1 MNTETKKRAWV
12 KNATIIFLSVLLVLT
27 FFSNTILNWSLPEV
41 SGQYSGYGQIKTGIT
56 GSGTVKSNMVYSITQ
71 KDDREVKEVLV
82 KKGDHVEAGD
92 TIILLEDYEDSELV
106 SAEKSLSDM
115 EYNYEVKL
123 INHNNSDS
131 RTEAEEIRTELAETR
146 EELKTAQSLD
156 RQIVGAEEIVK
167 IYETDS
173 KRYQNSVNDLEQ
185 QVTDLTNGEAASS
198 PELAAKIAEYDEAV
212 LNLAEAKTALAAA
225 TSEYD
230 EIANESDTTYSTAKA
245 AYEAAKKTYDSAEQ
259 ELEYLKE
266 DYQRA
271 IADSSR
277 YNSTQSSLAAASA
290 TLTEAKAAQT
300 KAATTLDNAKTAL
313 KKLHSGNIDSQSE
326 YTALKTK
333 QTETKAAYDAALAA
347 GDTTLAAQKKAELD
361 TLTATLSAWDEYTA
375 ANIAYEKAT
384 AAVTTAQKNY
394 DSISSSAGGISGSTD
409 KELASMKRNIDQKET
424 ELDEL
429 AKELKE
435 AWTEYETESSRD
447 VRLQAAKEKKT
458 AAQKSVNEWERK
470 EGILKNETDKMLSA
484 ETKSVK
490 AELKEE
496 QKRLSSVKEKLESAQ
511 DKLDDLKSEMTKSPE
526 ELEASVKSLQKQLT
540 TLTTTGSKDDALFEL
555 EIARDLEEIESQ
567 REKVEK
573 LKAKSYAGEVVSKVT
588 GTITSLNCVAGQTV
602 TAGTSFADIEVDGRG
617 YTIEISVT
625 AEQAATVHEG
635 DRCTITDY
643 YWGPEVKLTV
653 GAIKQDTSNP
663 GKGKIIEINVDGEVT
678 EGQNFNLLI
687 GERQTS
693 YDLVVPNSAVREDSN
708 GKYILIASVK
718 SMPLGNR
725 YIAKR
730 VDVTV
735 LKKDT
740 VNSAVDAGTDY
751 GYEYVITSST
761 APIEDG
767 SQVRLAEK

>member
-41 SGQYSGYGQIKTGIT
+41 SGQYAGYGQIKTGIT
-56 GSGTVKSNMVYSITQ
+56 GSGTVKSNMLYSITQ

-92 TIILLEDYEDSELV
+92 TIALLEDYEDSELT
-106 SAEKSLSDM
+106 SAEQSLADM

-123 INHNNSDS
+123 INHSNSDS
-131 RTEAEEIRTELAETR
+131 AAEAETIRNDLAEAR
-146 EELKTAQSLD
+146 EQLEEAESLD

-167 IYETDS
+167 IYETDV
-173 KRYQNSVNDLEQ
+173 KRYKNSVADLENT
-185 QVTDLTNGEAASS
+185 VTELTNGEAANSA
-198 PELAAKIAEYDEAV
+198 ELAAKIAEYDQAV
-212 LNLAEAKTALAAA
+212 QNLTDAKTALAAA
-225 TSEYD
+225 TTAYD
-230 EIANESDTTYSTAKA
+230 EIADESDTSYSAAKA
-245 AYEAAKKTYDSAEQ
+245 AYETAKKSYETAEQ

-271 IADSSR
+271 LAEASR
-277 YNSTQSSLAAASA
+277 YNSTQSSLTAASNA
-290 TLTEAKAAQT
+290 LTEAKSKQT
-300 KAATTLDNAKTAL
+300 AAATTLENAKTAL
-313 KKLHSGNIDSQSE
+313 KARYNGNIDSQTE
-326 YTALKTK
+326 YTA
-333 QTETKAAYDAALAA
+333 TKASQTAAKTAYDNALAA
-347 GDTTLAAQKKAELD
+347 GDTTLAAQKRTEWEN
-361 TLTATLSAWDEYTA
+361 LTATVTAWDAYFAAGTA
-375 ANIAYEKAT
+375 YQTAT
-384 AAVTTAQKNY
+384 DSVTIAQKNY
-394 DSISSSAGGISGSTD
+394 DSISAGAGGAGGSSE
-409 KELASMKRNIDQKET
+409 KELASMRRSIEQKEA

-429 AKELKE
+429 SKKMKE
-435 AWTEYETESSRD
+435 TYDEYVTESSRD
-447 VRLQAAKEKKT
+447 VRLQAAKDAKT

-470 EGILKNETDKMLSA
+470 EGILKNEMDKMLSA

-490 AELKEE
+490 ATLKEE
-496 QKRLSSVKEKLESAQ
+496 QKKLDSVNEKLESAQ
-511 DKLDDLKSEMTKSPE
+511 SKLTDLKAQMTQSPE
-526 ELEASVKSLQKQLT
+526 QLEETVKSLQKQLT
-540 TLTTTGSKDDALFEL
+540 TLTTTGSKDNALFEL
-555 EIARDLEEIESQ
+555 EIARDLEAIEKQ

-573 LKAKSYAGEVVSKVT
+573 LRSKSYAGEVVSKVT

-602 TAGTSFADIEVDGRG
+602 TAGSSFADIEVDGKG
-617 YTIEISVT
+617 YTMEIAVT

-653 GAIKQDTSNP
+653 GAIKRDTSASGN
-663 GKGKIIEINVDGEVT
+663 GKILEIDVEGEVS
-678 EGQNFNLLI
+678 EGQTFNLLI

-718 SMPLGNR
+718 STPLGNR

-761 APIEDG
+761 APIEEG

>member
-41 SGQYSGYGQIKTGIT
+41 SGQYAGYGQIKTGIT

-92 TIILLEDYEDSELV
+92 TIILLEDYEDSELA

-173 KRYQNSVNDLEQ
+173 KRYQNSVNELEQ
-185 QVTDLTNGEAASS
+185 QVTDLTNGEAANS

-230 EIANESDTTYSTAKA
+230 EIADESDTTYSTAKA
-245 AYEAAKKTYDSAEQ
+245 AYEAAKKAYDSAEQ

-277 YNSTQSSLAAASA
+277 YNSTQSSLTAASA
-290 TLTEAKAAQT
+290 ALTEAKTAQT

-313 KKLHSGNIDSQSE
+313 KKLHSGNIDSQNE

-333 QTETKAAYDAALAA
+333 QAETKAAYEAALSA

-361 TLTATLSAWDEYTA
+361 TITATLSAWDEYTT
-375 ANIAYEKAT
+375 ANTAYEKAT

-394 DSISSSAGGISGSTD
+394 DSISSSVGGISGSTD

-429 AKELKE
+429 AKELKK

-663 GKGKIIEINVDGEVT
+663 GKGKIIEIDVDGEVT
-678 EGQNFNLLI
+678 EGQSFNLLI

-718 SMPLGNR
+718 STPLGNR

-740 VNSAVDAGTDY
+740 VNSAVDAGTEY

-761 APIEDG
+761 APIEEG

>member
-41 SGQYSGYGQIKTGIT
+41 SGQYAGYGQIKTGIT

-92 TIILLEDYEDSELV
+92 TIILLEDYEDSELA

-173 KRYQNSVNDLEQ
+173 KRYQNSVNELEQ
-185 QVTDLTNGEAASS
+185 QVTDLTNGEAANS

-230 EIANESDTTYSTAKA
+230 EIADESDTTYSAAKA
-245 AYEAAKKTYDSAEQ
+245 AYEAAKKAYDSAEQ

-277 YNSTQSSLAAASA
+277 YNSTQSSLSAASA
-290 TLTEAKAAQT
+290 ALTEAKTAQT

-313 KKLHSGNIDSQSE
+313 KKLHSGNIDSQNE

-333 QTETKAAYDAALAA
+333 QTETKAAYEAALAA

-361 TLTATLSAWDEYTA
+361 TITATLSAWDEYTT
-375 ANIAYEKAT
+375 ANTAYEKAT

-394 DSISSSAGGISGSTD
+394 DSISSSVGGISGSTD

-429 AKELKE
+429 AKELKK

-663 GKGKIIEINVDGEVT
+663 GKGKIIEIDVDGEVT
-678 EGQNFNLLI
+678 EGQSFNLLI

-718 SMPLGNR
+718 STPLGNR

-740 VNSAVDAGTDY
+740 VNSAVDAGTEY

-761 APIEDG
+761 APIEEG